1 MEHELLAPFLF
12 FFKFIPLY
20 FLSAGYKEKKRVYLI
35 ILQTRIKLFSK
46 QWFVSSNYT
55 FHTVFFL

>member
-20 FLSAGYKEKKRVYLI
+20 FLSAGYKEKKRVYLT

-46 QWFVSSNYT
+46 Q
-55 FHTVFFL
+55 